1 VSSDFGSPARV
12 ALPSGS
18 TMPAIAPSRSRI
30 GARGADASY
39 LPARGRVR
47 SWNRVTPLRAGK
59 EAFPA
64 MLAAIALA
72 EQSIC
77 LETYILRADRI
88 GQRFKAALVERAR
101 AGVAV
106 RVLYDA
112 VGSIA
117 LPADYVAEL
126 VDAGAEVIEFHP
138 VAPWRRRFGWNT
150 RDHKKMLIVDHR
162 VAFTGG
168 INIGD
173 EYSPTE
179 EGGGGWHDMS
189 AQVEGPAV
197 RELSRVFAST
207 WEAEG
212 GSLGSTA
219 ARAAG
224 ASSSPERAFALVEVI
239 ANLGAIPRPG
249 MRRAYLHA
257 IRRAQH
263 QISVMNAYFIPDA
276 ALRRAFAKAVRRG
289 ASVRVVVPS
298 RSDIEPVYY
307 ASRNLY
313 ARLMRSGVRLFE
325 WQGDMMHAKCAAID
339 GIWST
344 IGSYNLDRR
353 SFVHN
358 LEVGLLMIDRELARE
373 LEAQFETDLMHCR
386 EVDARDWSTRPRWQK
401 LLERFWYL
409 FRYWL

>member
-1 VSSDFGSPARV
+1 MIHSRSTISDSVARGSTHGSP
-12 ALPSGS
+12 
-18 TMPAIAPSRSRI
+18 
-30 GARGADASY
+30 GADASY

-47 SWNRVTPLRAGK
+47 SWNRVAPLRAGR

-64 MLAAIALA
+64 MLAAIASA

-88 GQRFKAALVERAR
+88 GQRFKTALAERAR
-101 AGVAV
+101 AGVSV
-106 RVLYDA
+106 RVICDA
-112 VGSIA
+112 VGSIG
-117 LPADYVAEL
+117 LPTEYVAEL
-126 VDAGAEVIEFHP
+126 VAVGVQWIEFHP

-150 RDHKKMLIVDHR
+150 RDHKKMLIIDSR
-162 VAFTGG
+162 IAFTGG

-189 AQVEGPAV
+189 AQIEGPAV
-197 RELSRVFAST
+197 RELSRVFDST
-207 WEAEG
+207 WRAEG
-212 GSLGSTA
+212 GSAVPPA
-219 ARAAG
+219 ARVDE
-224 ASSSPERAFALVEVI
+224 ASASPERAQAFVEVI

-257 IRRAQH
+257 IRHAQH
-263 QISVMNAYFIPDA
+263 RISIMNAYFIPDA

-289 ASVRVVVPS
+289 ASVRVIVPS

-313 ARLMRSGVRLFE
+313 ARLMRSGVRLYE

-353 SFVHN
+353 SFIHN
-358 LEVGLLMIDRELARE
+358 LEVGLVMFDRDLARE
-373 LEAQFETDLMHCR
+373 LETQFEAELMLCR
-386 EVDARDWSTRPRWQK
+386 EVDPRLWPTRPRWEK
-401 LLERFWYL
+401 WLERFWYL